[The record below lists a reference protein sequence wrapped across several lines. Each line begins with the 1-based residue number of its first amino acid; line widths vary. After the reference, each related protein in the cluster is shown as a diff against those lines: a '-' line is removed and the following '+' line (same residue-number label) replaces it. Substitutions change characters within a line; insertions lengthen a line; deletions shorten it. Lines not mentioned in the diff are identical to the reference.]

1 RFVPK
6 NWENTYFEW
15 MRNIQPWCISR
26 QLWWGHRIPAW
37 YGPDGEFF
45 VAMDEAEAQAA
56 ANAHYGKA
64 VELTQDEDVLDT
76 WFSSGLWPF
85 STLGWPEETPELA
98 RYYPTDVLVTGF
110 DIIFFWVARMMMLG
124 IHFMKAPPF
133 HTVYV
138 HALVRDEQGQKM
150 SKSKGN
156 VIDPLE
162 LIDQFGGDAL
172 RFTLASLAAPGRDI
186 KLSEQR
192 VEGSRNFVT
201 KLWNAARFCEINGC
215 VMAPGYD
222 PAACRQTLN
231 RWMVGETARCA
242 REVSDALAVY
252 RFNDAAQILYQFT
265 WGTFCDWYVELSKPL
280 VTGDD
285 AAAQAETQ
293 ATTAWVLAQTLKMLH
308 PFVPFVTEELWT
320 RFGDSELLI
329 DETWPALGDELAD
342 ADARA
347 EMEWVIGL
355 ITGIRSL
362 RSEMNVPPGAKIPVR
377 LTDANATSL
386 VWLERHNALL
396 TRLARLESVVP
407 SNEIP
412 KGAVQL
418 VHGEAIAALLI
429 AEVIDIAQE
438 KARLEKAIAKTEG
451 EAMKLEKKLGNAQFM
466 AKAPES
472 VVEEQRERLA
482 AEQATRAKL
491 AGALDRLSSVM

>member
-1 RFVPK
+1 
-6 NWENTYFEW
+6 
-15 MRNIQPWCISR
+15 
-26 QLWWGHRIPAW
+26 
-37 YGPDGEFF
+37 
-45 VAMDEAEAQAA
+45 
-56 ANAHYGKA
+56 
-64 VELTQDEDVLDT
+64 
-76 WFSSGLWPF
+76 
-85 STLGWPEETPELA
+85 
-98 RYYPTDVLVTGF
+98 
-110 DIIFFWVARMMMLG
+110 
-124 IHFMKAPPF
+124 MKAPPF

-215 VMAPGYD
+215 VLEAGYD
-222 PAACRQTLN
+222 PAACQQTLN

-242 REVSDALAVY
+242 REVADALAVY
-252 RFNDAAQILYQFT
+252 RFNDASQILYQFT

-285 AAAQAETQ
+285 ATERAETQ

-320 RFGDSELLI
+320 QFGDSALLI
-329 DETWPALGDELAD
+329 DESWPDLGEGLAD

-377 LTDANATSL
+377 LTDANETSL
-386 VWLERHNALL
+386 TWLTRHNALL
-396 TRLARLESVVP
+396 TRLARLESAVP
-407 SNEIP
+407 GDEIP

-429 AEVIDIAQE
+429 AEVIDLAQE
-438 KARLEKAIAKTEG
+438 KARLEKAIAKTES

-466 AKAPES
+466 AKAPEA

-482 AEQATRAKL
+482 TEQATRAKL
-491 AGALDRLSSVM
+491 ADALDRLSAAM